1 MFINGKE
8 YDIRPGADLY
18 GADLRSADLS
28 GANFGNTESICPE
41 GFFNAFKKTVTK
53 EGAEFIVQ
61 LEIPKTAKRL
71 NAIGSRK
78 IRVERAKV
86 VAHFTKDRK
95 RAKGITS
102 TGKTNKGIYYKDGEM
117 VRPDKFDD
125 DVRVEC
131 SSGIHCF
138 LTFKEAAAW

>member
-78 IRVERAKV
+78 IRVERAK
-86 VAHFTKDRK
+86 
-95 RAKGITS
+95 GITS